1 MLHRN
6 LFACYLALLCWGM
19 LVLARDGTHHTHRHH
34 EALEGPT
41 YTYME
46 KPGDLKPVSD
56 IQDVPT
62 DQPDSSNAV
71 LLERLSTLEQSLG
84 SGSLV
89 SKSSMAQLAIS
100 LCSIA
105 AVCYLGTNVAALYDQ
120 AVSKFNQ
127 TIHYANETFH
137 YVNETVRK
145 SIDYVEETAT
155 VTVNATSGLGNNL
168 NWLSSRVSSLFHK
181 TNPEVK
187 NATTEPLAEPVVTA
201 TNSPAPVTKVE
212 QATISVVVN
221 TTDIKSP
228 PSEPEQVVVQSS
240 SQNLTVVAQ
249 SEQRSED
256 KPAAKDLQVP
266 RIEPIKVDGAK
277 LQEKILSGRR
287 ASRPSRIWPW

>member
-1 MLHRN
+1 
-6 LFACYLALLCWGM
+6 M
-19 LVLARDGTHHTHRHH
+19 LVVAKDGTRHSRMRH
-34 EALEGPT
+34 EVLENPA
-41 YTYME
+41 YTSTE
-46 KPGDLKPVSD
+46 KPEDLKPTSD
-56 IQDVPT
+56 IQYVPT
-62 DQPDSSNAV
+62 DQHDSSSTV
-71 LLERLSTLEQSLG
+71 LLERLSTLEQSIG

-137 YVNETVRK
+137 YVNDTVRK
-145 SIDYVEETAT
+145 SIDYVEEAAT

-187 NATTEPLAEPVVTA
+187 NTATEPLTESVVIA
-201 TNSPAPVTKVE
+201 TNTPVPATKAE
-212 QATISVVVN
+212 QTTISVVVN

-240 SQNLTVVAQ
+240 TQNLTVIAH
-249 SEQRSED
+249 SEQKSED
-256 KPAAKDLQVP
+256 ERPATNDPQAPK
-266 RIEPIKVDGAK
+266 IESIKVDKAE
-277 LQEKILSGRR
+277 LQKKILAGRR